1 MGREFVA
8 FFLPLG
14 CIGLSSVFIVI
25 SLVIFLF
32 YKFKYNLKIEFR
44 NFIDNRFVKYSY
56 ISMIIWMVCM
66 FIVSIFNNGDNQTFA
81 YIQRMMMFFIVGIYF
96 CSLLEKEIFF
106 KSIWIG
112 LCCASLI
119 LSFDNIYSFF
129 VFDKW
134 RPNSSFLGNP
144 NKLGGYLILILPF
157 LLAGLY
163 EYYSRKKILLL
174 GLLSSVLAFIALVI
188 SGSRGAMGGFIGS
201 ICIMS
206 VILLT
211 RNFCE
216 KRKYIK
222 IFLKIFSFML
232 VVSLL
237 IYYLKPEYFIHSND
251 SERSRLWISAINMIK
266 DYPWTGVGFGNF
278 NNIYINGYIS
288 PLAVEPRLTSPHNIF
303 LHYFVNLGILGGS
316 SFIILIITQI
326 YVLVKNIKNDFSQS
340 IWIVAGLVSVLG
352 MVIHGM
358 VDTLITT
365 RPYAMMYWLLY
376 GVACCNIIRDE
387 VVDEK

>member
-201 ICIMS
+201 
-206 VILLT
+206 
-211 RNFCE
+211 
-216 KRKYIK
+216 
-222 IFLKIFSFML
+222 
-232 VVSLL
+232 
-237 IYYLKPEYFIHSND
+237 
-251 SERSRLWISAINMIK
+251 
-266 DYPWTGVGFGNF
+266 
-278 NNIYINGYIS
+278 
-288 PLAVEPRLTSPHNIF
+288 
-303 LHYFVNLGILGGS
+303 
-316 SFIILIITQI
+316 
-326 YVLVKNIKNDFSQS
+326 
-340 IWIVAGLVSVLG
+340 
-352 MVIHGM
+352 
-358 VDTLITT
+358 
-365 RPYAMMYWLLY
+365 
-376 GVACCNIIRDE
+376 
-387 VVDEK
+387 